1 MNSKI
6 SDQGTMLV
14 GANGNDNI
22 EEDSYNNKRKGQK
35 RKNTAPP
42 DQDSQVSKE
51 RKVPALVMW
60 YLPIIDC
67 LKRMFSIAR
76 EALLLL

>member
-1 MNSKI
+1 MITLRKI
-6 SDQGTMLV
+6 PTIIRG
-14 GANGNDNI
+14 
-22 EEDSYNNKRKGQK
+22 KGQK

-51 RKVPALVMW
+51 RKVLALVMW

-76 EALLLL
+76 EAQLLL

>member
-22 EEDSYNNKRKGQK
+22 EEDSYNNKRKRSEEEEHRSSRSRQ
-35 RKNTAPP
+35 
-42 DQDSQVSKE
+42 SSV
-51 RKVPALVMW
+51 
-60 YLPIIDC
+60 
-67 LKRMFSIAR
+67 
-76 EALLLL
+76 